1 MLPPMLPA
9 LGSGS
14 HLEAARGSIL
24 GIAVSRAWSCE
35 AREGWGAML
44 RVVSAVEA
52 RGELEEEV

>member
-1 MLPPMLPA
+1 
-9 LGSGS
+9 
-14 HLEAARGSIL
+14 LEAARGSIL

-52 RGELEEEV
+52 RDELEEEV